1 MISRRLATKNTA
13 VEYLAHKFGE
23 GSLGGLLRDN
33 AFGNIPKFDDLLRQ
47 ITRMSIDDLDSA
59 VDASLR

>member
-1 MISRRLATKNTA
+1 MISRRLAMTKTA
-13 VEYLAHKFGE
+13 AEYLARKFGE

-33 AFGNIPKFDDLLRQ
+33 AFGNIPKFNDLLRQ
-47 ITRMSIDDLDSA
+47 ITRMSIDDLNSA